1 MQKMTM
7 TPIDIHKSCYAMG
20 INDNEAEITMYG
32 EIVEQIPTDWWTGEP
47 VEGSFIVQEEFLKDL
62 DTVIKSGAKKV
73 KIRMNS
79 VGGDAGVSIL
89 IHNRLRELAS
99 QGIDITCIVDGVA
112 MSGGSLI
119 MCACDNVTVN
129 PSSLIMIHKC
139 WSFLFGGYNADEL
152 RTLAKQ
158 KDAWDKAQV
167 EIYVRKTGLSDT
179 VISHMMSET
188 TYMTGKEAVE
198 KGFADE
204 LTEVEEAVAIAA
216 SADRTS
222 LFVNGKR
229 LSLPK
234 GLKLPENIA
243 VIADINGITN
253 KTVPEDKTEST
264 DKGGKTIMANNLEEL
279 RKENPEL
286 AAQVEKE
293 VKAAALAESGNA
305 VKQAAEKERNRI
317 AEIDKIAGI
326 FNDDVVNEAKYG
338 DKACSAQEMA
348 YRAAVKA
355 AETGSDFMKNLKE
368 DSAKSNTN
376 SVSAANSVEEL
387 PRTKTSDE
395 SMAEARNLVK
405 SLFGK
410 EEK

>member
-1 MQKMTM
+1 MPKKTM
-7 TPIDIHKSCYAMG
+7 TPIDIRKSSYAMAVS
-20 INDNEAEITMYG
+20 DNEAEITMYG

-47 VEGSFIVQEEFLKDL
+47 IEGSFIVQDEFLSDL

-99 QGIDITCIVDGVA
+99 KGIENTCIVDGVA

-152 RTLAKQ
+152 RSLAKQ

-167 EIYVRKTGLSDT
+167 EIYGRKTKLSDT

-204 LTEVEEAVAIAA
+204 ITESDSDVAIAA

-222 LFVNGKR
+222 IFVNGKR

-234 GLKLPENIA
+234 GVQLPENIM
-243 VIADINGITN
+243 VIADTNGVTD
-253 KTVPEDKTEST
+253 KKVPEEKNEGTN
-264 DKGGKTIMANNLEEL
+264 KGGKIMANNLEEL

-293 VKAAALAESGNA
+293 VKAAALNENSNA
-305 VKQAAEKERNRI
+305 ARQAAEEERKRL
-317 AEIDKIAGI
+317 AEIDKIACLFDEDI
-326 FNDDVVNEAKYG
+326 VKEAKYG
-338 DKACSAQEMA
+338 ENACSAQEMA
-348 YRAAVKA
+348 YRAAIRLAK
-355 AETGSDFMKNLKE
+355 TGSDFMKNLKE
-368 DSAKSNTN
+368 DSENSNVN
-376 SVSAANSVEEL
+376 KVGAANNGEET
-387 PRTKTSDE
+387 PKVKTPDE
-395 SMAEARNLVK
+395 SMTEARNLVK

-410 EEK
+410 EERQ

>member
-1 MQKMTM
+1 MPKKMTA
-7 TPIDIHKSCYAMG
+7 PIDIRKSCYAMG
-20 INDNEAEITMYG
+20 VNENEAEITMYG

-47 VEGSFIVQEEFLKDL
+47 IEGSFIVQDEFLNDF
-62 DTVIKSGAKKV
+62 DTIINSGVKKV

-99 QGIDITCIVDGVA
+99 QGKEITCIVDGVA

-119 MCACDNVTVN
+119 MCACDKVLVN
-129 PSSLIMIHKC
+129 SSSLVMIHKC
-139 WSFLFGGYNADEL
+139 WSFLFGGYNADDL
-152 RTLAKQ
+152 RSLAKQ

-167 EIYVRKTGLSDT
+167 EIYSRKTKLSDT
-179 VISHMMSET
+179 IISHMMSET

-204 LTEVEEAVAIAA
+204 LTEDNDNVIIAA

-234 GLKLPENIA
+234 GVRLPENIA
-243 VIADINGITN
+243 VTADINGVTN
-253 KTVPEDKTEST
+253 KTVPEEKAEGTNE
-264 DKGGKTIMANNLEEL
+264 GGRIMANNLEEL

-293 VKAAALAESGNA
+293 VKAAALTDSNNA
-305 VKQAAEKERNRI
+305 VKQAAEEERKRL
-317 AEIDKIAGI
+317 AEIDKIACLFDEDI
-326 FNDDVVNEAKYG
+326 VKEAKYG
-338 DKACSAQEMA
+338 ENACSAQEMA
-348 YRAAVKA
+348 YRAAIKSA
-355 AETGSDFMKNLKE
+355 KTGSAFMANLAE
-368 DSAKSNTN
+368 DSKDSNAN
-376 SVSAANSVEEL
+376 KVGAANNEEKM
-387 PRTKTSDE
+387 PKENAPVE

>member
-1 MQKMTM
+1 MPKITM
-7 TPIDIHKSCYAMG
+7 TPIDIRKGCYTMG
-20 INDNEAEITMYG
+20 TNDNEAEITMYG
-32 EIVEQIPTDWWTGEP
+32 EIVEQIPTNWWTGEP
-47 VEGSFIVQEEFLKDL
+47 AEGSFIVQDEFLNDF
-62 DTVIKSGAKKV
+62 DTVIKSGVKKV

-99 QGIDITCIVDGVA
+99 QGINITCTVDGVA

-167 EIYVRKTGLSDT
+167 EIYGRKTGLSDT
-179 VISHMMSET
+179 VISHMMSEA
-188 TYMTGKEAVE
+188 TYMTGKEAIE
-198 KGFADE
+198 KGFADK
-204 LTEVEEAVAIAA
+204 LTEGEVTVAIAA

-229 LSLPK
+229 LGLPK
-234 GLKLPENIA
+234 GFQLPENIA
-243 VIADINGITN
+243 VIADINGVTN

-264 DKGGKTIMANNLEEL
+264 NKGGKTIMANNLEEL

-293 VKAAALAESGNA
+293 VKAEALAESENA
-305 VKQAAEKERNRI
+305 VKQAAEEERNRI

-368 DSAKSNTN
+368 DSASSNTN
-376 SVSAANSVEEL
+376 SVGAANNASEM
-387 PRTKTSDE
+387 PKAKTTDE
-395 SMAEARNLVK
+395 SMTEARNMVR

-410 EEK
+410 EKK

>member
-1 MQKMTM
+1 MPKKTI

-20 INDNEAEITMYG
+20 TNDNEAEITMYG

-47 VEGSFIVQEEFLKDL
+47 VEGSFIVQDEFLKDF
-62 DTVIKSGAKKV
+62 DTVIQSGAKKV

-129 PSSLIMIHKC
+129 SSSLIMIHKC

-152 RTLAKQ
+152 RALAKQ

-167 EIYVRKTGLSDT
+167 EIYGRKTGLSDT
-179 VISHMMSET
+179 IISHMMSET

-204 LTEVEEAVAIAA
+204 LTEGEETVAIAA

-222 LFVNGKR
+222 LFVNGRR

-234 GLKLPENIA
+234 GFQLPDNIA
-243 VIADINGITN
+243 VIANINGITN

-293 VKAAALAESGNA
+293 VKAAALAESDSV

-355 AETGSDFMKNLKE
+355 AESGSDFMKNLKE
-368 DSAKSNTN
+368 DSAKSNSN
-376 SVSAANSVEEL
+376 SVSAANNVEEL

>member
-1 MQKMTM
+1 
-7 TPIDIHKSCYAMG
+7 
-20 INDNEAEITMYG
+20 
-32 EIVEQIPTDWWTGEP
+32 
-47 VEGSFIVQEEFLKDL
+47 
-62 DTVIKSGAKKV
+62 
-73 KIRMNS
+73 
-79 VGGDAGVSIL
+79 
-89 IHNRLRELAS
+89 
-99 QGIDITCIVDGVA
+99 
-112 MSGGSLI
+112 
-119 MCACDNVTVN
+119 
-129 PSSLIMIHKC
+129 
-139 WSFLFGGYNADEL
+139 
-152 RTLAKQ
+152 
-158 KDAWDKAQV
+158 
-167 EIYVRKTGLSDT
+167 
-179 VISHMMSET
+179 
-188 TYMTGKEAVE
+188 
-198 KGFADE
+198 
-204 LTEVEEAVAIAA
+204 
-216 SADRTS
+216 
-222 LFVNGKR
+222 
-229 LSLPK
+229 
-234 GLKLPENIA
+234 
-243 VIADINGITN
+243 
-253 KTVPEDKTEST
+253 
-264 DKGGKTIMANNLEEL
+264 MANNLEEL

>member
-1 MQKMTM
+1 MPKITM

-20 INDNEAEITMYG
+20 TNDDEAEITMYG
-32 EIVEQIPTDWWTGEP
+32 EIVEQIPTDWWSGEP
-47 VEGSFIVQEEFLKDL
+47 VEGSFIVQDEFLNDF
-62 DTVIKSGAKKV
+62 DTVIKSGVKKV

-99 QGIDITCIVDGVA
+99 RETEITCIVDGVA

-119 MCACDNVTVN
+119 MCACDHVTVN

-152 RTLAKQ
+152 RALAKQ

-167 EIYVRKTGLSDT
+167 EIYGRKTGLSDT

-204 LTEVEEAVAIAA
+204 LIEGEEAVAIAA

-222 LFVNGKR
+222 LFVNGRR

-234 GLKLPENIA
+234 GFQLPDNIA

-293 VKAAALAESGNA
+293 VKAAALAESDNA
-305 VKQAAEKERNRI
+305 VKQAEEKERNRI

-376 SVSAANSVEEL
+376 SVGAANSEEL
-387 PRTKTSDE
+387 SRTKTSDE
-395 SMAEARNLVK
+395 SMTEARNLVK
-405 SLFGK
+405 SLLGK

>member
-1 MQKMTM
+1 MPKMTM
-7 TPIDIHKSCYAMG
+7 TPIDIHKSCYVMG
-20 INDNEAEITMYG
+20 TNDDEAEITMYG
-32 EIVEQIPTDWWTGEP
+32 EIVEQIPTDWWSGEP
-47 VEGSFIVQEEFLKDL
+47 VEGSFIVQDEFLNDF
-62 DTVIKSGAKKV
+62 DAVIKSGVKKV

-89 IHNRLRELAS
+89 IHNRLRELVS
-99 QGIDITCIVDGVA
+99 RGTEITCIVDGVA

-152 RTLAKQ
+152 RALAKQ

-167 EIYVRKTGLSDT
+167 EIYGRKTGLSDI

-204 LTEVEEAVAIAA
+204 LTEGEEAVAIAA

-222 LFVNGKR
+222 LFVNGRR

-234 GLKLPENIA
+234 GFQFPDNIA

-293 VKAAALAESGNA
+293 VKAAALAESGSA
-305 VKQAAEKERNRI
+305 AKQAAEKERNRI
-317 AEIDKIAGI
+317 AEIDKIAGL

-368 DSAKSNTN
+368 DSATSNTN
-376 SVSAANSVEEL
+376 SVGAANSVEEL

-395 SMAEARNLVK
+395 SMTEARNLVK

>member
-1 MQKMTM
+1 MPKKIM

-20 INDNEAEITMYG
+20 VNENEAEITMYG
-32 EIVEQIPTDWWTGEP
+32 EIVEQVPTDWWTGEP
-47 VEGSFIVQEEFLKDL
+47 IEGSFIVQEEFLNDL
-62 DTVIKSGAKKV
+62 DTVIRSGVKKV

-89 IHNRLRELAS
+89 IHNRIRELAS
-99 QGIDITCIVDGVA
+99 QRIEITCIVDGVA

-152 RTLAKQ
+152 RSLAKQ

-167 EIYVRKTGLSDT
+167 EIYSRKTKLSDT
-179 VISHMMSET
+179 IISHMMSET

-204 LTEVEEAVAIAA
+204 LTEKNDNVTIAA
-216 SADRTS
+216 SVDRTS

-234 GLKLPENIA
+234 GVQLPENIA
-243 VIADINGITN
+243 VTADTNGVTN
-253 KTVPEDKTEST
+253 KTVPKEKAEGTN
-264 DKGGKTIMANNLEEL
+264 KGGKIMANNLEEL

-293 VKAAALAESGNA
+293 VKAAALTESGSVA
-305 VKQAAEKERNRI
+305 KQAAEDERNRL
-317 AEIDKIAGI
+317 AEIDKIACI
-326 FNDDVVNEAKYG
+326 FDEDIVQEAKYG
-338 DKACSAQEMA
+338 DNACSAQEMA
-348 YRAAVKA
+348 YRAAVRA
-355 AETGSDFMKNLKE
+355 AKTGSDFMKNLKV
-368 DSAKSNTN
+368 DSASSNT
-376 SVSAANSVEEL
+376 SEVGAANNAEEM
-387 PRTKTSDE
+387 PKARTPDE
-395 SMAEARNLVK
+395 SMTEARNLVK

-410 EEK
+410 EDK

>member
-1 MQKMTM
+1 MPKITM

-20 INDNEAEITMYG
+20 TNDDEAEITMYG
-32 EIVEQIPTDWWTGEP
+32 EIVEQIPTDWWSGEP
-47 VEGSFIVQEEFLKDL
+47 VEGSFIVQDEFLNDF
-62 DTVIKSGAKKV
+62 DTVIKSGVKKV

-99 QGIDITCIVDGVA
+99 RETEITCIVDGVA

-119 MCACDNVTVN
+119 MCACDHVTVN

-152 RTLAKQ
+152 RALAKQ

-167 EIYVRKTGLSDT
+167 EIYGRKTGLSDT

-204 LTEVEEAVAIAA
+204 LTEGEEAVAIAA

-222 LFVNGKR
+222 LFVNGKK

-234 GLKLPENIA
+234 GFQLPENIA

-293 VKAAALAESGNA
+293 VKAAALAESDNA
-305 VKQAAEKERNRI
+305 VKQAEEKERNRI

-376 SVSAANSVEEL
+376 SVGAANSVEEL
-387 PRTKTSDE
+387 SRTKTSDE
-395 SMAEARNLVK
+395 SMTEARNLVK
-405 SLFGK
+405 SLLGK

>member
-1 MQKMTM
+1 MPKITM
-7 TPIDIHKSCYAMG
+7 TPIDIRKSCYTMG
-20 INDNEAEITMYG
+20 TNDNEAEIIMYG
-32 EIVEQIPTDWWTGEP
+32 EIVEQIPTNWWTGEP
-47 VEGSFIVQEEFLKDL
+47 AEGSFIVQDEFLNDF
-62 DTVIKSGAKKV
+62 DTVIKSGVKKV

-99 QGIDITCIVDGVA
+99 QGINITCIVDGVA

-167 EIYVRKTGLSDT
+167 EIYGRKTGLSDT
-179 VISHMMSET
+179 VISHMMSEA
-188 TYMTGKEAVE
+188 TYMTGKEAIE
-198 KGFADE
+198 KGFADK
-204 LTEVEEAVAIAA
+204 LTEGEVTVAIAA

-229 LSLPK
+229 LGLPK
-234 GLKLPENIA
+234 GFQLPENIA
-243 VIADINGITN
+243 VIADINGVTN

-264 DKGGKTIMANNLEEL
+264 NKGGKTIMANNLEEL

-293 VKAAALAESGNA
+293 VKAEALAESENA
-305 VKQAAEKERNRI
+305 VKQAAEEERNRI

-368 DSAKSNTN
+368 DSASSNTN
-376 SVSAANSVEEL
+376 SVGAANNASEM
-387 PRTKTSDE
+387 PKAKTTDE
-395 SMAEARNLVK
+395 SMTEARNMVR

-410 EEK
+410 EKK